1 MTIARRRRL
10 LLFIGPA
17 CALGTLAL
25 GACSSGADTT
35 ADPAPSAMRSEPM
48 AGPTRGVTTTSASA
62 GIARTIDSGG
72 SIRHV
77 QPWSF
82 DGEAGQAVTTDHF
95 QIFITEKNPMIAQ
108 RLPGFLEAALDHYT
122 HALGTLPLPRDRM
135 ETFVMGSRAQWKR
148 LVLTMLGNKGQ
159 AAASSI
165 QRGGM
170 TFGGRAYLFDIGSA
184 DTLSLA
190 AHEGWHQYTQ
200 RTFAEPLPVWLEE
213 GIATYMEGHRWTG
226 PSVTFSGWSNVERFD
241 QLRKAVAAK
250 QVIALGDLLS
260 SSPNQLVEHGAAGD
274 ALTYYAQVW
283 GLVHFLREGADGRYR
298 AGLQRLLLDAASGRM
313 SQAVSIEL
321 RAQGLPAPRAL
332 AQRLGPQVFQ
342 AYFGGDMARI
352 DAEYRA
358 FIERATET
366 GARQDVVAGVSPL
379 MGE

>member
-1 MTIARRRRL
+1 MTIARPPL
-10 LLFIGPA
+10 LALFVSA
-17 CALGTLAL
+17 CAAGALAL
-25 GACSSGADTT
+25 GACSSGADTSP
-35 ADPAPSAMRSEPM
+35 DPAPAAMRAKPA
-48 AGPTRGVTTTSASA
+48 AGPTPGLTTTSSTA

-82 DGEAGQAVTTDHF
+82 DGESGQAVTTDHF
-95 QIFITEKNPMIAQ
+95 QIYITEKNPMIAQ

-122 HALGTLPLPRDRM
+122 HALGTLPTPRDRM

-241 QLRKAVAAK
+241 QLRMVVATRN
-250 QVIALGDLLS
+250 VIALADLLT

-283 GLVHFLREGADGRYR
+283 GLVHFLREGEGGRYR
-298 AGLQRLLLDAASGRM
+298 AGLQRLLSDASSGRM
-313 SQAVSIEL
+313 SQTVSIEL
-321 RAQGLPAPRAL
+321 RSQGLPAPRAL
-332 AQRLGPQVFQ
+332 GQRVGSQVFQ
-342 AYFGGDMARI
+342 AYFGADVARI

-358 FIERATET
+358 FIARATET
-366 GARQDVVAGVSPL
+366 GARQEVVAGVSPL